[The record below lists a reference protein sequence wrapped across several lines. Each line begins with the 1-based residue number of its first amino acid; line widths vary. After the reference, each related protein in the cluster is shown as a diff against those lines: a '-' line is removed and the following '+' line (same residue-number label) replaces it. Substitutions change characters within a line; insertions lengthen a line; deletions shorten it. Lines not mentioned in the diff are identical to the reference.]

1 MDLAVKERLVL
12 LNILPSQETYANML
26 IVRDLIGEL
35 GFSEADHKSLGLKE
49 DGKGNVTWDDGK
61 ETVKAVAIG
70 PLAYEL
76 IKKGFKKLDSERAI
90 THELLPFY
98 ERFVEGE
105 AEVEISSNGVVERE
119 AIHAVP

>member
-1 MDLAVKERLVL
+1 MNLTVKERLVL
-12 LNILPSQETYANML
+12 LNILPGQETYANML
-26 IVRDLIGEL
+26 IVRELIGEL
-35 GFSEADHKSLGLKE
+35 GWGESDRKDLGLQE
-49 DGKGNVTWDDGK
+49 DGEGNVTWDDGK

-90 THELLPFY
+90 TAELLPFY
-98 ERFVEGE
+98 KRFVLDE
-105 AEVEISSNGVVERE
+105 AEVEIGSNGVVKRG